1 MISIYRRTQLTRLLA
16 CVIHAPARHG
26 AGSRPDRLA
35 APRAAVQ
42 GPRTARV
49 ANAEGLSGPLRRQ
62 GALGCNSWVAANRNP
77 STIDSFGA
85 GQVLTLQLKQ
95 IGRLNRSRSFEA
107 RWHMGRSAPQKHG
120 ARARMS
126 NARAAETDLPI
137 GLMGIGLPLLSF
149 VSSDDIWCC
158 WCEALA

>member
-62 GALGCNSWVAANRNP
+62 GALGCNFWVVANRNP

-85 GQVLTLQLKQ
+85 GQVLTLQLEQ
-95 IGRLNRSRSFEA
+95 IGGLNSSRSFEA
-107 RWHMGRSAPQKHG
+107 RWNMSRSAPQKHG
-120 ARARMS
+120 AHCSKNEQRQSSRD
-126 NARAAETDLPI
+126 R
-137 GLMGIGLPLLSF
+137 
-149 VSSDDIWCC
+149 SSDWPHGN
-158 WCEALA
+158 WTAPAEFRLVR